1 MTEQLFTRN
10 SLKLKHVADLASIS
24 RALIQLNMFLNTD
37 KVHPFCFLLQ
47 LVALMRELIK
57 VYAVSNNRVN
67 LLQIFPFLIAVDASF

>member
-10 SLKLKHVADLASIS
+10 PLKLKHVTDLASIS
-24 RALIQLNMFLNTD
+24 RAFIQLNMLLNTD

-57 VYAVSNNRVN
+57 VYAVSNNWVN